1 MSEEDDPLRRREMI
15 TGLAATIPAASA
27 AGGAAAAEGRQFH
40 PDRPGTG
47 HLSHAPWSRLLA
59 RFVAHGGDGIDR
71 VNYRAWKAS
80 AEDRGALAAYLG
92 LLQKTDPRGLTRDEQ
107 LAYWANLYNA
117 ETVRVVLEAW
127 PVKSIRD
134 IRPSLLAVG
143 PWKTPTLTVA
153 GTRLSL
159 DVIEH
164 GILRAGF
171 AEPRVH
177 YALNCASI
185 SCPNL
190 RREAWEGSGL
200 DAALGAAA
208 RAYVNHP
215 RGARLDGGKLV
226 VSSIYVWFKADF
238 GGDDAGVIAHLSKY
252 AAPDLKQRLA
262 GVSVIG
268 GHGYDW
274 SLNGTRG

>member
-1 MSEEDDPLRRREMI
+1 MV
-15 TGLAATIPAASA
+15 TGLAATLPLA
-27 AGGAAAAEGRQFH
+27 AGGEAAAASNARRFL
-40 PDRPGTG
+40 PVRPGGG
-47 HLSHAPWSRLLA
+47 HMSHAPWSRLLA
-59 RFVAHGGDGIDR
+59 RYVSHGSDGIDR

-80 AEDRGALAAYLG
+80 AEDRGSLAAYLG
-92 LLQKTDPRGLTRDEQ
+92 LLQKTDPRGLTRDDQ

-117 ETVRVVLEAW
+117 ETIRIVLEAW

-134 IRPSLLAVG
+134 IKPNLLAIG

-153 GTRLSL
+153 GMSLSL
-159 DVIEH
+159 DTIEH

-171 AEPRVH
+171 SEPRVH

-190 RREAWEGSGL
+190 RREAWERAGL
-200 DAALGAAA
+200 DAALNDAA

-215 RGARLDGGKLV
+215 RGAKVVGGKLT

-238 GGDDAGVIAHLSKY
+238 GGNDAGVIGHLKRY
-252 AAPDLKQRLA
+252 AGETLKQKLA
-262 GVSVIG
+262 SVSAIA
-268 GHGYDW
+268 GHDYDW
-274 SLNGTRG
+274 SLNGTGG